1 MATIESSI
9 ALYDNFS
16 PVLNNIMDAM
26 NLTIA
31 SVRDM
36 QNGMSGS
43 IDTSTFEAAENAI
56 HQAGA
61 AMEAFNQQ
69 MESGGGNVNV
79 SVPTPEPV
87 QVPVHWRVDNMEV
100 FTNTGV
106 ERFQQEVQSANA
118 MLNTLNQRQAQ
129 ITSTA
134 GGMDI
139 LPPQASMDMMN
150 MQNRL
155 QAIQQRILDIENN
168 PVNLGTE
175 QANTELERLRTQLSS
190 AIDAQND
197 LNSAMQ
203 RMDASGANEAYL
215 RLSNTVGNTEQYL
228 RDNVD
233 EQGRFNREIENGT
246 TASNGLMNSIKKIAG
261 VYLSIQG
268 MKNVINLSDSL
279 TQTEARLNL
288 IVDDGGS
295 VDELQQKIFNS
306 SEEARA
312 NYQETASVIA
322 KLGLQAEKAFSST
335 DEIVEFSELMS
346 KNFKI
351 AGASTQEQTA
361 AMYQLTQAMSA
372 GKLQGDEYRSI
383 IENAPLLANA
393 IEDYMV
399 NVQNAEGSM
408 KEWASEGKLTANVIK
423 AALFSSADEINERFE
438 QIPMTWEDIGTSI
451 RNEATKAFEPAL
463 QRLNA
468 IANSE
473 RFSSMVDGAIA
484 GLTMVANVAVDVFDL
499 LTTGAAFVYDNWDV
513 IGPVFY
519 FVAGAVGFLTI
530 AAGINAVAMKAQAVA
545 TGIATFASNVHSAAL
560 AMQSGVTFRATV
572 QQYGLNAALLAC
584 PITWIVLGIFA
595 IIAAITIV
603 TAVINKVCGT
613 SISAAGMIVGC
624 VYYIM
629 GAITNCGLLLDNIFL
644 GAIEAAKATGHNIM
658 EAFKVSIYRVE
669 AIFYGLGAVAL
680 AVIADIAA
688 DLSRLPFVEFDA
700 AGLGAKA
707 SEYAGKALEK
717 SNYKGDYKDIGA
729 AWDSGFN
736 TYEYL
741 DLDSEFDRG
750 YEWGQNLQNKLSS
763 YLNFGNGENTPS
775 NDPKDYLSGLEGAAN
790 NAANSAGSAAGNT
803 ADISDNTAEIADAL
817 DITNE
822 ELKYLRDIK
831 EQEIID
837 RTVYR
842 DIIVD
847 VGGMTNTVKNEADL
861 DGIASKIANK
871 LSEQMMISAEGV

>member
-31 SVRDM
+31 GVHDL
-36 QNGMSGS
+36 QNSMGDS
-43 IDTSTFEAAENAI
+43 IDISTFEAAEDAI
-56 HQAGA
+56 RQAGA
-61 AMEAFNQQ
+61 AME
-69 MESGGGNVNV
+69 SLGNHADSIENSVN
-79 SVPTPEPV
+79 E
-87 QVPVHWRVDNMEV
+87 
-100 FTNTGV
+100 NTM
-106 ERFQQEVQSANA
+106 A
-118 MLNTLNQRQAQ
+118 
-129 ITSTA
+129 
-134 GGMDI
+134 
-139 LPPQASMDMMN
+139 
-150 MQNRL
+150 QNRF
-155 QAIQQRILDIENN
+155 NN
-168 PVNLGTE
+168 EV
-175 QANTELERLRTQLSS
+175 R
-190 AIDAQND
+190 
-197 LNSAMQ
+197 
-203 RMDASGANEAYL
+203 SGA
-215 RLSNTVGNTEQYL
+215 
-228 RDNVD
+228 
-233 EQGRFNREIENGT
+233 
-246 TASNGLMNSIKKIAG
+246 TASNGLLSTIKKVAAT
-261 VYLSIQG
+261 YLTIQG
-268 MKNVINLSDSL
+268 MGKIIELSDSL

-295 VDELQQKIFNS
+295 VDELKQKIFDAAQD
-306 SEEARA
+306 ARA
-312 NYQETASVIA
+312 DYMQTADAIS
-322 KLGLQAEKAFSST
+322 KLGTQAGDAFKSN
-335 DEIVEFSELMS
+335 DELIAFTSLLNKEFV
-346 KNFKI
+346 N
-351 AGASTQEQTA
+351 AGTSAVGIDSV
-361 AMYQLTQAMSA
+361 MLQLTQSMAA
-372 GKLQGDEYRSI
+372 GKLQGE
-383 IENAPLLANA
+383 ELNAVLDNA
-393 IEDYMV
+393 APIVSKIKTYLEEV
-399 NVQNAEGSM
+399 EGVDASNI
-408 KEWASEGKLTANVIK
+408 KELASEGVLTADVIK
-423 AALFSSADEINERFE
+423 NAMFYASDEINQTFDSM
-438 QIPMTWEDIGTSI
+438 PMTFAQVASSI
-451 RNEATKAFEPAL
+451 KNNALNEFEPVL
-463 QRLNA
+463 QKLND
-468 IANSE
+468 IANSD
-473 RFSSMVDGAIA
+473 RFNSMVDGAIG
-484 GLTMVANVAVDVFDL
+484 GLTMIANVAVDVFDL

-530 AAGINAVAMKAQAVA
+530 AAGINAVAMKAQAVE
-545 TGIATFASNVHSAAL
+545 TGIATFASNLHSAAL
-560 AMQSGVTFRATV
+560 ARQAGYTFGATV

-658 EAFKVSIYRVE
+658 EAFKVSINRVE

-775 NDPKDYLSGLEGAAN
+775 NDPKDYLSGLEGVAN

-861 DGIASKIANK
+861 DGIASKMANK
-871 LSEQMMISAEGV
+871 ISEQMMISAEGV